1 MKRFLLF
8 PLLFFFSMSGS
19 KAQESVVYHPLTK
32 EGKVWNFLSE
42 PICYDQRV
50 YYSYVVKGDTLIG
63 DKDYKKLYFRH
74 QSITIYTAA
83 LRDEGSRVYIIP
95 YDSTR
100 EFVYYDLQSEELL
113 EMPFGD
119 YAKPSLSGS
128 RAPDTINSHGLLL
141 KRVYWTIHPVFTH
154 NWYTWIEGVG
164 CTEDFFKSLFLKSSH
179 EDRVLSSGGWG
190 TLVSCYEDGVCI
202 YGNENADIDNHL
214 RPVSLKYEAKEG
226 LEHSPSDIKAEVR
239 QNLILFYFNGLK
251 DRFVFSEEDWGIMHS
266 NVVGTMFLTSSLV
279 DDGYL
284 KRYPDS
290 KLSFRIESDYEIFTI
305 DISTAIHDLAAP
317 EMVNGTS
324 SDGQWYDLSGRRVSV
339 SSASSVPS
347 VLPKGVY
354 IKDGRKVMVK

>member
-1 MKRFLLF
+1 MRRITFILMLILF
-8 PLLFFFSMSGS
+8 SAMSIS
-19 KAQESVVYHPLTK
+19 AQEETSYRPLVK

-74 QSITIYTAA
+74 QSITTYTAA

-95 YDSTR
+95 CDSTR
-100 EFVYYDLQSEELL
+100 EFVYYDLQSDELL

-128 RAPDTINSHGLLL
+128 LAPDTINSHGLLL

-202 YGNENADIDNHL
+202 YGDENADIDNHL

-226 LEHSPSDIKAEVR
+226 LEHTPSDIKAEIR
-239 QNLILFYFNGLK
+239 HNLILFYFNGVK
-251 DRFVFSEEDWGIMHS
+251 DRFVFSEGHWGVMHS
-266 NVVGTMFLTSSLV
+266 NVLGTMFLCSSLT
-279 DDGYL
+279 DEGYL
-284 KRYPDS
+284 KKYPDS
-290 KLSFRIESDYEIFTI
+290 KLSFRIESDYEVFTI
-305 DISTAIHDLAAP
+305 DISTAIHDLSSP

-324 SDGQWYDLSGRRVSV
+324 SNGIWYDLSGRHVSV
-339 SSASSVPS
+339 SSASSV
-347 VLPKGVY
+347 LPRGIY
-354 IKDGRKVMVK
+354 IKDGKKVVVK